1 MSGKSK
7 MTPQNFLKQFFI
19 SIVAGVILAA
29 AATFFV
35 YPLISLDD
43 PDAVTAAHPQCRGT
57 APVQRFPVYGGELGV
72 LEREDTGE
80 IQVAS
85 FKKSLFWGRYLLQS
99 GPYPIGSGASLSVGF
114 GHYWIMEEDGE
125 YTAEGP
131 DMPLYLAVSCRW
143 IPLIALLLLWSLI
156 VDGVAGAVRRQRENE

>member
-19 SIVAGVILAA
+19 SIVVGVVLAA

-43 PDAVTAAHPQCRGT
+43 PDAVTAAYPQCRST
-57 APVQRFPVYGGELGV
+57 VPVQRFPVYGGELWV

-114 GHYWIMEEDGE
+114 THYRIMEDGGE
-125 YTAEGP
+125 YAAEGP
-131 DMPLYLAVSCRW
+131 DTPLYLAVFCRW
-143 IPLIALLLLWSLI
+143 VPLIALLLLWSLI
-156 VDGVAGAVRRQRENE
+156 ADSMAGAVRKRKAK